1 MTIMN
6 MKVAMMMLI
15 VLVGARASVGDLKY
29 RFCQRLHTKLIHFM
43 DFFSSFVNVV
53 SSNRQAVTARWQL
66 FWPMKASTLNRIYFG
81 SGRGSVVDHN
91 VVRLNSQAGGS
102 VCSSVCPSVRLMDM
116 VGEE

>member
-15 VLVGARASVGDLKY
+15 VLVGAGASVGDLKY
-29 RFCQRLHTKLIHFM
+29 RFCQRLHIKLIHFM
-43 DFFSSFVNVV
+43 DVFSSFFVNVV
-53 SSNRQAVTARWQL
+53 SSNRQAVTARWPL
-66 FWPMKASTLNRIYFG
+66 FWSMKTSTLNRIYFG

-102 VCSSVCPSVRLMDM
+102 LSLTIYSFVCLSVRPFA
-116 VGEE
+116 